1 MAVVESLYPYVLAGL
16 NMTSGWLLYDFL
28 DTNLGA
34 VLLAV
39 GVVLILAVTSL
50 GKESESNLTLRG
62 RQ

>member
-1 MAVVESLYPYVLAGL
+1 MAVVESLYHYVLAGL

-39 GVVLILAVTSL
+39 GVVLILAVTL
-50 GKESESNLTLRG
+50 ESTHAHLEDISS
-62 RQ
+62 

>member
-39 GVVLILAVTSL
+39 GVVLILAVTL
-50 GKESESNLTLRG
+50 ESTHAHLEDISW
-62 RQ
+62 